1 MNNLIGTPAK
11 IIRIVIA
18 DEAASLR
25 QGLRRILECER
36 NIQVVGE
43 VPDALRAIDLAGELA
58 PDVLVLDY
66 SLCQRPEVTRS
77 EMTRCSLAKLRILMM
92 MRIPEKTHVIEAFRL
107 GAKGVVQKA
116 SPWSLWSKSIRTV
129 AAGEYW
135 LGSDSALILIEALR
149 ERLPHSA
156 RAAQTRNHGLTP
168 RELEIVECIARG
180 RSNKEIGLE
189 FSVCERTVKHHL
201 TNIFGK
207 LGVSSRL
214 ALAMFAR
221 DNNILPPASPNLAT
235 ENKQREEIQ
244 RNSGVGHASADSLTH
259 GAFGNFVM
267 TS

>member
-11 IIRIVIA
+11 TIRILIA
-18 DEAASLR
+18 DEAESLG
-25 QGLRRILECER
+25 QGLRRILESER
-36 NIQVVGE
+36 DIRVVGE

-58 PDVLVLDY
+58 PDVLLLDY

-92 MRIPEKTHVIEAFRL
+92 IRIPEKTHVIEAFRL

-116 SPWSLWSKSIRTV
+116 SPSSLWLKSIRTV

-149 ERLPHSA
+149 DRSPHSA
-156 RAAQTRNHGLTP
+156 GAAQTRDHGLTP
-168 RELEIVECIARG
+168 RELQIVERIARG
-180 RSNKEIGLE
+180 ASNKEVGLE
-189 FSVCERTVKHHL
+189 FSICERTVKHHL

-207 LGVSSRL
+207 LGVSSRF

-221 DNNILPPASPNLAT
+221 DNNISPPVSHAPFT
-235 ENKQREEIQ
+235 ETDRTEESQ
-244 RNSGVGHASADSLTH
+244 GNFGSGHGSADPLQKHLT
-259 GAFGNFVM
+259 
-267 TS
+267 TSS